1 MTPSSS
7 LPLFPLPH
15 SPHRGQVI
23 DLKGSFSPKEPLHVL
38 KPWVVLPRVQQEK
51 CIHMV
56 QNGKLPKKQFQ
67 KDVRSPFEVPQ
78 VAYHYASRLIQLES
92 IAVSWVGEQS
102 NLLAGQ
108 LSQHIRSLC

>member
-1 MTPSSS
+1 
-7 LPLFPLPH
+7 
-15 SPHRGQVI
+15 
-23 DLKGSFSPKEPLHVL
+23 
-38 KPWVVLPRVQQEK
+38 
-51 CIHMV
+51 MV

-78 VAYHYASRLIQLES
+78 VAYHYASRLIQPES

-108 LSQHIRSLC
+108 LSQHIRSLCWAALRSPKESVALFQGEKQSWFDTFC